1 MPEHILRTLR
11 WLLGGLALVL
21 TTPVLAADFY
31 QGKTLTVIVGYA
43 PGGGVDASAR
53 AITRHF
59 GRFVPGHPNIVVQ
72 NLEGAAGMVSL
83 NHLDRRVA
91 PDGLTLAVPGRSWY
105 IEAIVRRPGIGID
118 PTRLTYIGSPGA
130 VSAAG
135 FVHARTGITT
145 YTELKAASK
154 PVTFGALGATTP
166 TAMAPA
172 LLAANGAPVK
182 VVLGYVS
189 TARVLL
195 ALEQGEIDGTF
206 TVGNALAA
214 RSDLAAKMATLVQT
228 APTRPGVPLL
238 RDVVRASQQPIVDLV
253 QAPDSIGLPLIGPAG
268 MPAEVTA
275 VLRQA
280 FLAMAA
286 DKNYQAEAER
296 VDLPVGQPIE
306 GSRIAQMIAALAANA
321 TPEVI
326 AEFNR
331 LAGAK

>member
-1 MPEHILRTLR
+1 MPEHVLYTLR
-11 WLLGGLALVL
+11 WLVGGLALVFMS
-21 TTPVLAADFY
+21 PALAADVY

-53 AITRHF
+53 AITRHL

-72 NLEGAAGMVSL
+72 NMEGAAGIVSL
-83 NHLDRRVA
+83 NHLERRVA
-91 PDGLTLAVPGRSWY
+91 PDGLTLAIPGRSWY
-105 IEAIVRRPGIGID
+105 IEAIVRRASIGID
-118 PTRLTYIGSPGA
+118 PRRLTYIGSPGA

-135 FVHARTGITT
+135 FVHARTGITS
-145 YTELKAASK
+145 YAGLKLSSK

-238 RDVVRASQQPIVDLV
+238 RDVVRAGHQPVVDLV
-253 QAPDSIGLPLIGPAG
+253 QAPDSIVLPLVGPAG
-268 MPAEVTA
+268 MPAEVIT

-286 DKNYQAEAER
+286 DQDYQAEAER

-306 GSRIAQMIAALAANA
+306 GARIGQMIAALASNA

-331 LAGAK
+331 LAGAR

>member
-1 MPEHILRTLR
+1 
-11 WLLGGLALVL
+11 
-21 TTPVLAADFY
+21 
-31 QGKTLTVIVGYA
+31 
-43 PGGGVDASAR
+43 
-53 AITRHF
+53 
-59 GRFVPGHPNIVVQ
+59 
-72 NLEGAAGMVSL
+72 MVSL

-91 PDGLTLAVPGRSWY
+91 PDGLTLAVPCRSWY

-118 PTRLTYIGSPGA
+118 PTRLTFIGSPGA

-214 RSDLAAKMATLVQT
+214 RSDLAAKMVTLVQT

-268 MPAEVTA
+268 MPAEVIA

-286 DKNYQAEAER
+286 DKDYQVDAER

-306 GSRIAQMIAALAANA
+306 GSRIAQMIAALAADA
-321 TPEVI
+321 TPAVI

>member
-1 MPEHILRTLR
+1 MPEYILRPLR

-72 NLEGAAGMVSL
+72 NMEGAAGMVSL

-118 PTRLTYIGSPGA
+118 PTRFTYIGSPGA

-214 RSDLAAKMATLVQT
+214 RSDLAAKMVTLVQT

-286 DKNYQAEAER
+286 DRDYQAEAER

-306 GSRIAQMIAALAANA
+306 GSRIAQMIAALAADA
-321 TPEVI
+321 TPAVI

>member
-1 MPEHILRTLR
+1 MPEYILRTLR
-11 WLLGGLALVL
+11 WLLGGTALVL
-21 TTPVLAADFY
+21 ALPAFAADFY

-53 AITRHF
+53 AITRHL
-59 GRFVPGHPNIVVQ
+59 GRFIPGHPNIVVQ
-72 NLEGAAGMVSL
+72 NMEGAAGIVSL

-91 PDGLTLAVPGRSWY
+91 PDGLTLAIPGRSWY
-105 IEAIVRRPGIGID
+105 IEAVVRRASIGID
-118 PTRLTYIGSPGA
+118 PTRLTYIGSPGE

-135 FVHARTGITT
+135 FVHVRTGITS
-145 YTELKAASK
+145 YAELKAASK

-172 LLAANGAPVK
+172 LLAANGAQVK

-214 RSDLAAKMATLVQT
+214 RSDLAAKMAVLVQT
-228 APTRPGVPLL
+228 APTRAGVPLL
-238 RDVVRASQQPIVDLV
+238 RDVVRASQQPVVDLV
-253 QAPDSIGLPLIGPAG
+253 QAPDSIGLPLVGPAG
-268 MPAEVTA
+268 MPAEATA

-286 DKNYQAEAER
+286 DKDYQVDAER

-306 GSRIAQMIAALAANA
+306 GGRIAQMVAALATGA